1 MRVAKS
7 SEAPEQPLLRRA
19 PTNRYLVLLFFLLL
33 LIDLSGVTHPQ
44 HAAPPQ
50 SRDAERYT
58 VRVAVDTVVLH
69 ATVQDR
75 RGLPVSGLGI
85 ENFQIYEDGVPQKIE
100 SFSHEDIPVTVGLI
114 VDNSGSMG
122 PKRVE
127 VISAALMFARSSNPE
142 DQMFLVNF
150 NENVW
155 FGLPVGTPFANK
167 VAPLE
172 QVLYKINADGMTAL
186 YDAVAAGLQ
195 HLQKGNRDKRVLI
208 VLSDGSDNASKRK
221 LDQIMTMAK
230 QSDAIIYTLGL
241 FEEGDPD
248 GNPGVLKRLAAA
260 TGGEAFLPESL
271 KELIPICKQIAEDIR
286 NQYTI
291 VYTPAN
297 RNQNG
302 AYRSIAVKAGA
313 QQGRGGLR
321 VRTRAGYFAPNRAQ
335 PLPAANN
342 RP

>member
-1 MRVAKS
+1 
-7 SEAPEQPLLRRA
+7 
-19 PTNRYLVLLFFLLL
+19 
-33 LIDLSGVTHPQ
+33 
-44 HAAPPQ
+44 
-50 SRDAERYT
+50 
-58 VRVAVDTVVLH
+58 
-69 ATVQDR
+69 
-75 RGLPVSGLGI
+75 
-85 ENFQIYEDGVPQKIE
+85 
-100 SFSHEDIPVTVGLI
+100 
-114 VDNSGSMG
+114 VDNSGSMR

-127 VISAALMFARSSNPE
+127 VISAALAFAHSSNPE

-167 VAPLE
+167 VLPLE
-172 QVLYKINADGMTAL
+172 RVLYKINADGMTAL

-208 VLSDGSDNASKRK
+208 VLSDGADNASKRK

-248 GNPGVLKRLAAA
+248 GNPRVLKRLAAA

-302 AYRSIAVKAGA
+302 AYRSIEVKAGA

-321 VRTRAGYFAPNRAQ
+321 VRTRAGYFAPNRTQ
-335 PLPAANN
+335 LLPALGN
-342 RP
+342 RR